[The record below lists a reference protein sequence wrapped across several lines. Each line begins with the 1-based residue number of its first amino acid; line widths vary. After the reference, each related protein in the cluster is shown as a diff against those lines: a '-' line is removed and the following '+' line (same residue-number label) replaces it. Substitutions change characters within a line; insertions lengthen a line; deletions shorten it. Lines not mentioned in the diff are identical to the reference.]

1 MEVRNMTEHKLA
13 LRPGTGAMLSFNL
26 AQEISRIKDKPEW
39 STQDRVSVSLVK
51 DDALNIL
58 LMLLKHGARLSEH
71 HTRGPI
77 ALQVLAGSVRFS
89 AGAEQTLVASGS
101 IVALD
106 REVAHSLESLEESA
120 VLLTTAIL

>member
-1 MEVRNMTEHKLA
+1 MTEHKLA

-58 LMLLKHGARLSEH
+58 LMLLKRGARLSEH